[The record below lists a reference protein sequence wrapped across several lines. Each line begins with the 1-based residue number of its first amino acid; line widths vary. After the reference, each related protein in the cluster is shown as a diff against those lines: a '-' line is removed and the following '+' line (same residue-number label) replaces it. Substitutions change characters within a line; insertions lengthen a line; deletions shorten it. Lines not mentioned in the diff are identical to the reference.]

1 MTLTAE
7 VVTSVKEKAKKQSTY
22 QKLGL
27 LQTEEKNEALLK
39 IAETLEQ
46 QSDFILQENQ
56 KDLEA
61 GKEKGFSEALMD
73 RLMLNEERIHEFAE
87 SLRLVTRLTDPVG
100 EILDE
105 WTLENGL
112 HVKSRRVPLGVIGM
126 IYEARPNVTVDA
138 AGLALKAGNSVIL
151 KAVPPLFLPT
161 KPSSA
166 SFMRHWIKQRSL
178 VMRYSLLNKQTVHR
192 FKRCFI

>member
-1 MTLTAE
+1 M
-7 VVTSVKEKAKKQSTY
+7 
-22 QKLGL
+22 
-27 LQTEEKNEALLK
+27 
-39 IAETLEQ
+39 
-46 QSDFILQENQ
+46 
-56 KDLEA
+56 
-61 GKEKGFSEALMD
+61 
-73 RLMLNEERIHEFAE
+73 
-87 SLRLVTRLTDPVG
+87 TRLTDPVG

-151 KAVPPLFLPT
+151 KGG
-161 KPSSA
+161 SSA
-166 SFMRHWIKQRSL
+166 ISSNKAIVRVIHEALIKQRSL